1 MLRQQA
7 VQVKSI
13 WASGSGFQVQIYSLD
28 LEWGVPNLRWD
39 SMNAAQYKLTFFFFV
54 IWVALA
60 ELWSK
65 CFIMLKCMLVGSKGL
80 TRSREVSWEWQTVV
94 TLILC
99 IVWIRVAS
107 QYNPVMIIYLL
118 QETLTLIGRSRTWR
132 KGNWIH
138 PEAQDMTILSQE
150 VWSQNCSQGFIL
162 NLLEY

>member
-1 MLRQQA
+1 MCPTWDETLWMQ
-7 VQVKSI
+7 
-13 WASGSGFQVQIYSLD
+13 
-28 LEWGVPNLRWD
+28 PNTNL
-39 SMNAAQYKLTFFFFV
+39 NNLFFFV

-107 QYNPVMIIYLL
+107 LYNPVMIRLAAAESQGCFILTIYLL

-150 VWSQNCSQGFIL
+150 VWSQNCSQGFLL